1 MRNPLIL
8 YFVISYINLE
18 KHKSKVVKK
27 CKFIFDK
34 NNNAE
39 FPSLLEYIDNP

>member
-8 YFVISYINLE
+8 YFIISYINLE
-18 KHKSKVVKK
+18 KHKSKQVKK

-34 NNNAE
+34 NNKAE
-39 FPSLLEYIDNP
+39 FSSLLEYIDNS